1 MPADLDKLWND
12 FISTTWQGMSVVP
25 ATINPINP
33 TKEWK

>member
-1 MPADLDKLWND
+1 MSNELDTLWKT
-12 FISTTWQGMSVVP
+12 FITTTWQGMSVVP